1 MTSRNP
7 VEFTDLNHLRVGNQ
21 IAVGSGEAIRVTDPT
36 LEIAIGNI
44 SGRST
49 INKYGRS
56 TNVDAVD
63 TDIWDRANTT
73 DDQKIWLAPTA
84 TRIHTIASDSAND
97 TTGGTGANQVIIT
110 YLPDWNTAQLTETV
124 TGNLNAGIAMINAA
138 VIIHRMEVM
147 PQATSTSANVGTI
160 TATAAGDATVTAQIE
175 PGKGHTQMV
184 VFGFPS
190 TQTLY
195 IGRLYGNVVGVAGGA
210 EAVASLLFNPNPN
223 VQILSYLTR
232 HTFGIRGVGT
242 SALTINYSSPK
253 VFEGPGL
260 LKLQV
265 AGDAINMDIS
275 GGFDG
280 VLVNN

>member
-1 MTSRNP
+1 MTARTP

-21 IAVGSGEAIRVTDPT
+21 IAVGSGEAISVTDPT

-44 SGRST
+44 AGRST
-49 INKYGRS
+49 INKFGRS
-56 TNVDAVD
+56 TNVDIAD

-84 TRIHTIASDSAND
+84 ARIHTIASDSGSD
-97 TTGGTGANQVIIT
+97 TTGGVGANQIEIT
-110 YLPDWNTAQLTETV
+110 YLPDWNTVQTSEIV
-124 TGNLNAGIAMINAA
+124 VGNLNAGIAMANAA

-147 PQATSTSANVGTI
+147 PQPTSTSANVGTI
-160 TATAAGDATVTAQIE
+160 TATAATDATVTAQIE
-175 PGKGHTQMV
+175 PGKGHTQMAI
-184 VFGFPS
+184 FGFSS

-195 IGRLYGNVVGVAGGA
+195 IGRLYGNVVGAAAGS

-223 VQILSYLTR
+223 LQSLVYLTR
-232 HTFGIRGVGT
+232 HTFGIRGTGT
-242 SALTINYSSPK
+242 SALTINYFAPK
-253 VFEGPGL
+253 VFEGPGI

-265 AGDAINMDIS
+265 AGDAVNMDIS
-275 GGFDG
+275 GGVDG